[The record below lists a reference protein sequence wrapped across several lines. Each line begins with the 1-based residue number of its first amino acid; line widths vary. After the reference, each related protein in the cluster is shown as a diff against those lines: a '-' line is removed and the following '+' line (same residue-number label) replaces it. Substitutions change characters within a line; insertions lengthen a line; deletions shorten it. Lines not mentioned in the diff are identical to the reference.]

1 MFSNATLA
9 QALLTVYDYS
19 AYALRGQKVSTNLI
33 RKPDTLWTAC
43 LKLVR
48 ILVSPFEKKYETV
61 DGPPSRAVNGISTVA
76 YRIRFNLA
84 EALPLHSIFS
94 RRWCRRFMGDS
105 IQV

>member
-48 ILVSPFEKKYETV
+48 ILVSPFEKKYETI
-61 DGPPSRAVNGISTVA
+61 DGPPSRAVNGMFDI
-76 YRIRFNLA
+76 
-84 EALPLHSIFS
+84 
-94 RRWCRRFMGDS
+94 
-105 IQV
+105 

>member
-48 ILVSPFEKKYETV
+48 ILVSPFEKKYETI
-61 DGPPSRAVNGISTVA
+61 DGPPSRAVNGILQDPIQSRKSPSIA
-76 YRIRFNLA
+76 FDLQP
-84 EALPLHSIFS
+84 PLVPKVH
-94 RRWCRRFMGDS
+94 G
-105 IQV
+105 